1 MATQAAVKRASE
13 APALEHRQGEPAH
26 AGLVVE
32 LPTLRHHAALD
43 VTLALLTHEA
53 GVDPWRPGGE
63 GARSRAEGRGYR
75 PRRGGWAARSWSRC
89 VYIAARVTSAEKR
102 TELTRLIPRGG
113 QGGGPALEETRPG
126 RVG

>member
-1 MATQAAVKRASE
+1 MTPAGSWERGLSAPGQRLGSWTWRKGKARG
-13 APALEHRQGEPAH
+13 APAREER
-26 AGLVVE
+26 
-32 LPTLRHHAALD
+32 
-43 VTLALLTHEA
+43 
-53 GVDPWRPGGE
+53 